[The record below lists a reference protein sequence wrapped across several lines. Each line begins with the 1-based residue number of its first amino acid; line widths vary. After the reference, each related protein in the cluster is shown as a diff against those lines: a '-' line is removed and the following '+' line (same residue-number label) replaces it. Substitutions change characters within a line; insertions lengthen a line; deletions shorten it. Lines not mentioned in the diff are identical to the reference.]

1 MQIFVSNGA
10 EFADGQTARREEH
23 SSMHHA
29 ECVFAGCSIG
39 AVITFGEEALCLKHF
54 CSRCYEFLNRAD
66 RRGGT
71 NGSKLPASLEI
82 VRRAD
87 ECARKTLDVCL
98 NTKLLSNLERGRL
111 LDILLWCGDIA
122 NALSPMKSRQKDSN
136 RIPKSTAVFRNVS
149 SEVSTDSIKRAN

>member
-10 EFADGQTARREEH
+10 EFRDGQTARRGEH
-23 SSMHHA
+23 SSMHNA
-29 ECVFAGCSIG
+29 ECVYGSCSMA
-39 AVITFGEEALCLKHF
+39 AVITFGEEALCLNHF

-71 NGSKLPASLEI
+71 NGSKLPASLEN

-98 NTKLLSNLERGRL
+98 NIKLLSNLERGRL

>member
-1 MQIFVSNGA
+1 
-10 EFADGQTARREEH
+10 
-23 SSMHHA
+23 MHNA
-29 ECVFAGCSIG
+29 ECVYGSCSMA
-39 AVITFGEEALCLKHF
+39 AVITFGEEALCLNHF

-122 NALSPMKSRQKDSN
+122 NALSPMKSWQKDWN
-136 RIPKSTAVFRNVS
+136 RIPKSTAVFGKVS
-149 SEVSTDSIKRAN
+149 SEVSTDAI